1 MIKTE
6 DEVQRFLNQFF
17 PKFDIWGILYI
28 NREKNLEALKML
40 GITAS
45 IRDSVIRSL
54 NSQDYVETIHS
65 FLLNDCNDLWV
76 FGKDYD
82 GTELYI
88 KIALGA
94 PPPHCR
100 ARPDNDSASERLR
113 RGFNPWPGKYK
124 NM

>member
-94 PPPHCR
+94 PDDKTICISFHK
-100 ARPDNDSASERLR
+100 AEHSINYA
-113 RGFNPWPGKYK
+113 FK
-124 NM
+124 